1 MGEQRGDGT
10 VDVPSLYAHFSEEV
24 CFLPF
29 KYWDFTL
36 RFHLEKKILLLKKYL
51 KTTGLDQGFLNL
63 VVQKND

>member
-36 RFHLEKKILLLKKYL
+36 RFHLEKKNSAAKEIFENHW
-51 KTTGLDQGFLNL
+51 TGSRIPKPGSS
-63 VVQKND
+63 KE